1 MRLFS
6 YDKPKIKV
14 QKAKAD
20 GFSGW
25 LKCSSCSEMIH
36 ANELGQ
42 NFNCCP
48 KCEYH
53 YRVSAKE
60 RIDMLID
67 QGTWSSLFSDLQ
79 SLDILNFEDTDSY
92 KNRLVKARG
101 VSKESEGVLV
111 GTGKIEN
118 QIIALAIM
126 DFNFMAGSMG
136 SVVGEKLTRLIEL
149 AIEKRIPLIIISSS
163 GGARMQES
171 IFSLMQ
177 MAKTSAALSRLN
189 MNHIP
194 YISVLTNP
202 TSGGVTASFASLGD
216 VIIAEPK
223 ALICFA
229 GPRVVAQVVGEDLP
243 EGAQKSEFLL
253 ERGMIDKIVS
263 RKELKK
269 ELSRLL
275 SFMTHGLDQEKK
287 QNQLDSTIQELFLLT
302 EEND

>member
-14 QKAKAD
+14 QKVKAD

-25 LKCSSCSEMIH
+25 LKCSFCSEMIH
-36 ANELGQ
+36 TNELSQ

-53 YRVSAKE
+53 YRVTAQE
-60 RIDMLID
+60 RLAMLVD
-67 QGTWSSLFSDLQ
+67 QDSWMPLFTDLQ
-79 SLDILNFEDTDSY
+79 SVDVLCFEDTDSY
-92 KNRLVKARG
+92 KNRLAKARAM
-101 VSKESEGVLV
+101 SQESEGIIV
-111 GTGKIEN
+111 GTGKIEKH
-118 QIIALAIM
+118 LVTLGIM

-149 AIEKRIPLIIISSS
+149 AIEQKLPLIIVSAS

-177 MAKTSAALSRLN
+177 MAKTSAALSRL
-189 MNHIP
+189 HAQRLP

-229 GPRVVAQVVGEDLP
+229 GPRVVAQVVGEDIP

-253 ERGMIDKIVS
+253 EKGMIDKIIS
-263 RKELKK
+263 RKEMKK
-269 ELSRLL
+269 EIGRLL
-275 SFMTHGLDQEKK
+275 NFMTHGIDQEKK
-287 QNQLDSTIQELFLLT
+287 QNQLDSTIKELFLLT